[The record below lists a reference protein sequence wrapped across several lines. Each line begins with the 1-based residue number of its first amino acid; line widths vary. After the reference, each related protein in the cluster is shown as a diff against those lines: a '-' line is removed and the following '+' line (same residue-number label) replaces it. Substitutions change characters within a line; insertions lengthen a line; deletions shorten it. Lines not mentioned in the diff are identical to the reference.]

1 MARAKH
7 ANDDPLILKAIATT
21 AAVARDVLEFAIGK
35 TTKIN
40 VSLRNQEDL
49 PDYPLAVSGL
59 PPQLQEKLDDVL
71 DQWMEKRIVPT
82 TAKALTAGESREG
95 RRLRGSLA

>member
-1 MARAKH
+1 MIVAAAAKG
-7 ANDDPLILKAIATT
+7 
-21 AAVARDVLEFAIGK
+21 LELGIGK
-35 TTKIN
+35 TTKLN
-40 VSLRNQEDL
+40 VSVRNQEDL

-82 TAKALTAGESREG
+82 TAKALTVGESRE
-95 RRLRGSLA
+95 